1 MALAAT
7 FSFCCRRP
15 LWRRASWRLPLRH
28 RRYARLL
35 PLLRPLARTAEA
47 ARRRRTGEAAR
58 RARARQGASLTETDR
73 DCRLRES
80 VFTTL
85 ARDGVERTRDAPAN
99 RPTTLTH
106 PLAGLS
112 TPQVVEEDGFRT
124 VFVLRLAPILP
135 LPLASYP
142 YIYGARDYPSL
153 PEPTGDYPRSPE
165 IARDEPNFHGTSD
178 VSHTRSISAHLRA
191 SRRISAHLALRHF
204 QRVVRTLRRRHRVRL
219 SQA

>member
-1 MALAAT
+1 MALPAT
-7 FSFCCRRP
+7 FSFCGRRP

-85 ARDGVERTRDAPAN
+85 ARDGVERTRDDPAN

-165 IARDEPNFHGTSD
+165 MSRTSTARPTCRTLG
-178 VSHTRSISAHLRA
+178 A
-191 SRRISAHLALRHF
+191 SRRISAHLGAS
-204 QRVVRTLRRRHRVRL
+204 RRIWLLGTSNVSYAPFAAGTVFGSL
-219 SQA
+219 KPN